1 MCDCAAQ
8 ENHYRWLLPST
19 LHVLYFEGLHPRDLF
34 CRRTYTYLQHQHELP
49 GSLVFCLSWML
60 TTRLTFF
67 MNLWQKCHRANL
79 HCCHYTILSRRFLL
93 KRSLDPGE
101 ISQSYPEWQLIYLGG
116 SVCTAVKPLVAWAF
130 DPVKS
135 PAVRQCR
142 QTMTNS
148 RQSPRE
154 YSSECARKKEQAE
167 WKINE
172 AGLKIQRVR
181 LNRMERL
188 R

>member
-1 MCDCAAQ
+1 VCDCAAQ

-19 LHVLYFEGLHPRDLF
+19 LHGLYFEGLHPRDLF

-79 HCCHYTILSRRFLL
+79 HCCHYTILSRCFLL

-130 DPVKS
+130 DSVNHLLCVNVDKLWQTHGNLPENILQSVPGRKS
-135 PAVRQCR
+135 KPSGRS
-142 QTMTNS
+142 T
-148 RQSPRE
+148 
-154 YSSECARKKEQAE
+154 KLG
-167 WKINE
+167 WKFR
-172 AGLKIQRVR
+172 GSG
-181 LNRMERL
+181 
-188 R
+188 